1 MALFLQRLLIKKS
14 IFTTLYPLF
23 GQKYDKPM
31 ETASTP
37 SNQPLLS
44 RHSFFHVLGAA
55 FTTLLFSG
63 NTSGCSSSEAAP
75 DPQPDV
81 MTLNLTDKVNQ
92 ALTQKGGYVLTN
104 NIVVARTNA
113 DQYVAVGGRCTH
125 DNTALVFRAAENQF
139 YCPLDLSRY
148 NLSGKVIS
156 GPATVPLKVYNVS
169 SPSAGVLQVTPQ

>member
-1 MALFLQRLLIKKS
+1 
-14 IFTTLYPLF
+14 
-23 GQKYDKPM
+23 M
-31 ETASTP
+31 ETPSTP
-37 SNQPLLS
+37 STQPLLS
-44 RHSFFHVLGAA
+44 RQSFFHVMGAA

-63 NTSGCSSSEAAP
+63 NTSGCSSNEAAP

-81 MTLNLTDKVNQ
+81 LTLNLSDKVNQ
-92 ALTQKGGYVLTN
+92 ALTQKGGYVVTN

-125 DNTALVFRAAENQF
+125 DNTILVFRAAENQF

-169 SPSAGVLQVTPQ
+169 GPSAGVLQIQG